1 MTPSSRQVP
10 VCIETGSKRVFA
22 SALDWPGWSRSGR
35 DEAAALQTLF
45 EYGPRYARVL
55 RSTGLGF
62 TPPSSVAALKVEEHL
77 KGSATTDFGSPG
89 AFPKVDAKPITPAD
103 VEHFAVLLHACWK
116 TFDAIVRKAQGRE
129 LRKGPRGGGRNL
141 ETMVRH
147 IYEADGA
154 YLGGL
159 GWKPIG
165 PPTGRASE
173 ELQRMRLGILDGL
186 TASLH
191 GDIPARGP
199 RGGVRWTA
207 RRFVR
212 RVAWHVLDHAWEIED
227 RLA

>member
-1 MTPSSRQVP
+1 

-22 SALDWPGWSRSGR
+22 IAIDWPGWSRSGR
-35 DEAAALQTLF
+35 DEDGALQALF
-45 EYGPRYARVL
+45 DCTPRYARLL
-55 RSTGLGF
+55 RSAGLEF
-62 TPPSSVAALKVEEHL
+62 ALPSETAAFKVTERV
-77 KGSATTDFGSPG
+77 KGSATTDYGSPG
-89 AFPKVDAKPITPAD
+89 AFPKADAQPITPAD
-103 VEHFAVLLHACWK
+103 LEYFTVLLKACWK
-116 TFDAIVRKAQGRE
+116 AFDAIVRKAQGRE

-141 ETMVRH
+141 ETIVRH
-147 IYEADGA
+147 VGEADGA

-159 GWKPIG
+159 GWKPLG
-165 PPTGRASE
+165 PPTGRPAD

-227 RLA
+227 RLE